1 MFLFPTNN
9 QGPVW
14 PKWRPRGDWKT
25 ARPKFTRSNAAP
37 WSSMA
42 TKLIH
47 CSPKTTEPKYLL
59 TVIQHLYMRTIY
71 PSRCCACSLIRVQV
85 KGLENNVPEQGI
97 LKHDLF
103 LAFGNFTDE
112 LPAVSKRIKS
122 AVLSKLAS
130 SSGVW
135 RDRQVILTKNVLL
148 IAVSCAGPWKRFRQR
163 LVFATQRIQKA
174 LSSA

>member
-1 MFLFPTNN
+1 M
-9 QGPVW
+9 
-14 PKWRPRGDWKT
+14 
-25 ARPKFTRSNAAP
+25 
-37 WSSMA
+37 
-42 TKLIH
+42 
-47 CSPKTTEPKYLL
+47 
-59 TVIQHLYMRTIY
+59 
-71 PSRCCACSLIRVQV
+71 QV
-85 KGLENNVPEQGI
+85 KGLENHVPEQGI